1 MEIEPWWLL
10 ALPLLFS
17 LGWLA
22 ARIDSRH
29 AARQSSRMPDAY
41 FRGLNFLL
49 NEQPDKAIDA
59 FVDVMK
65 VDPET
70 VELHFALGNLF
81 RRRGETDRA
90 IRVHASLEA
99 RSDLPK
105 AQREHALYELGQD
118 YLRAGL
124 LDRAEDAFVRLQD
137 SEYAAPALRHRLD
150 IAQMVRDWPRALDLA
165 QQLRPGEGVDAA
177 ALLAHLHC
185 EMAQQALGIPLN
197 ATERSGQA
205 ASLSTQR
212 AEPLPADGIE
222 QAARHIDLALQASP
236 GHPRAWLLKAD
247 LALARD
253 DHDAALEA
261 WREMARISPQHVGLI
276 ADRWLQEHER
286 QGRMSEGL
294 ATLESMLGESPPI
307 DALRAMAQTR
317 ARRDGTAAASDWLRG
332 VLVRQPSLLGLE
344 QLLALRQGTPTQGAD
359 ATDIELAATLIRRQA
374 ARLGRFV
381 CGHCG
386 FKARRHYW
394 QCPGCSRWDTYSPRR
409 TEELDPEA

>member
-22 ARIDSRH
+22 ARIDSRT
-29 AARQSSRMPDAY
+29 AARQSARMPDAY

-99 RSDLPK
+99 RSDLPR

-137 SEYAAPALRHRLD
+137 SEYSASALRHRLE

-185 EMAQQALGIPLN
+185 EMAQQALGTVLN
-197 ATERSGQA
+197 APETAGQA
-205 ASLSTQR
+205 AASAALRSG
-212 AEPLPADGIE
+212 EPLTADGFE
-222 QAARHIDLALQASP
+222 QAARHVELALQVSP
-236 GHPRAWLLKAD
+236 RHPRTWLLKAD

-253 DHDAALEA
+253 DHEAALSA
-261 WREMARISPQHVGLI
+261 WRELARISPQHMGLI

-286 QGRMSEGL
+286 QGRLSEGL
-294 ATLESMLGESPPI
+294 ATLESMLGEPPPI
-307 DALRAMAQTR
+307 DALRAMARTR
-317 ARRDGTAAASDWLRG
+317 ARRDGIESASDWLRSM
-332 VLVRQPSLLGLE
+332 LTRQPSLLGLE
-344 QLLALRQGTPTQGAD
+344 QLLALRKDSAAQGTD
-359 ATDIELAATLIRRQA
+359 ASDFELAATLIHRQA
-374 ARLGRFV
+374 ARMGRFV
-381 CGHCG
+381 CVHCG

-394 QCPGCSRWDTYSPRR
+394 QCPGCSRWDTYSPSR
-409 TEELDPEA
+409 TEELDP